1 MRRGEEPA
9 HVTMPNVH
17 LVASLLKRWLLGTHQ
32 GAVHAT
38 HLQAYLNEFAFRF
51 NRRRSRARGLLFYR
65 LLEQAAAAEPITYRQ
80 LLVAPGATRR
90 RYATPPAARRNPRT
104 LALPAAERPWRRPT

>member
-1 MRRGEEPA
+1 LRSASSLKTVEP
-9 HVTMPNVH
+9 P
-17 LVASLLKRWLLGTHQ
+17 
-32 GAVHAT
+32 
-38 HLQAYLNEFAFRF
+38 
-51 NRRRSRARGLLFYR
+51 RARGLLFYR